1 MDDTLDEIKFERSE
15 EIEEMWIDKLAK
27 TQLLVVKMKVEP
39 PIRRGR
45 KE

>member
-1 MDDTLDEIKFERSE
+1 MDNTLDEIKFEKSE
-15 EIEEMWIDKLAK
+15 EIEEMWIDKLTK

-39 PIRRGR
+39 PIRRER